1 MYLSTFRPPRISPR
15 QFQKDAS
22 FIFQSWE
29 VEMALEAYPT
39 SHAAFLATD
48 KNDDGKIDPEEW
60 AGLAKKLGLKP
71 NETKH
76 LFPLLDTN
84 GDGFILSLVL
94 L

>member
-1 MYLSTFRPPRISPR
+1 
-15 QFQKDAS
+15 
-22 FIFQSWE
+22 
-29 VEMALEAYPT
+29 MALEAYPT

-48 KNDDGKIDPEEW
+48 KNDDGKIDPDEW

-84 GDGFILSLVL
+84 GDGFILSLVSL
-94 L
+94 